1 MALYAICLTSDAHS
15 LYIFVICVDAPLAR
29 EGRVEA
35 KKAGELL
42 KSYGFEFDVV
52 YTSWLSR
59 AIETAWVRV
68 NSFNVHRHIFCYF
81 VNDSSFSFMPI
92 IN

>member
-1 MALYAICLTSDAHS
+1 MLTRS
-15 LYIFVICVDAPLAR
+15 IFLLFIDAPLAR
-29 EGRVEA
+29 EGREEA

-59 AIETAWVRV
+59 AIETAWVSVIPFQRSSL
-68 NSFNVHRHIFCYF
+68 NIFLTINALF
-81 VNDSSFSFMPI
+81 INHFFSFK
-92 IN
+92 INSRTPMTN